1 MPRVVAGRC
10 LTLFCGFVAFG
21 DCLSADEDCRTRRGC
36 CFAGGGNAAGACA
49 PRAPEILEEDLLGR
63 EGRDEGRKLLGASP
77 AEASTGV
84 PPEDVPV
91 VREVCLAED
100 CRDDVRE
107 GLDAGE
113 KLGTFC
119 PTPRAD
125 DDAPAADCDADFL
138 RPAAGIKLG
147 GEPIAPSVSS
157 LILPPKSRPYTV
169 CTVQG
174 RYQLVA
180 VQFSAGTAHTVTLR

>member
-1 MPRVVAGRC
+1 MLGDRE
-10 LTLFCGFVAFG
+10 AFD
-21 DCLSADEDCRTRRGC
+21 DCRSVDEDCCTRRGC
-36 CFAGGGNAAGACA
+36 CIRCGCCFAEGAKDAGVCA
-49 PRAPEILEEDLLGR
+49 PRAPEMLEEDLLGR
-63 EGRDEGRKLLGASP
+63 EGRDEGRKLLGSSL
-77 AEASTGV
+77 AEAFTGLALEV
-84 PPEDVPV
+84 APV

-100 CRDDVRE
+100 CRDDARE
-107 GLDAGE
+107 GLTAGE

-119 PTPRAD
+119 PAPRAD
-125 DDAPAADCDADFL
+125 DVAPAADCDADFL

-174 RYQLVA
+174 RY
-180 VQFSAGTAHTVTLR
+180 